1 MTQTNANKKFAVLK
15 GKGAEIRDLTPAV
28 GWVWSERARGHKD
41 FGAIDRMFKSLVE
54 TQDLLH
60 DHKEDLILPIDVA
73 KSIFKN
79 TKGFLLNYQKLAYEA
94 ETRGECLWS
103 MPTKFHWLYHWGERA
118 RLLNPRKTNTLID
131 EDFVGY
137 AKDLAHSCAAGT
149 ELHMMPVKACDKY
162 RWAMFFLSAMH
173 R

>member
-1 MTQTNANKKFAVLK
+1 MI
-15 GKGAEIRDLTPAV
+15 EDMLTSLV
-28 GWVWSERARGHKD
+28 DVQNILSEHKD
-41 FGAIDRMFKSLVE
+41 C
-54 TQDLLH
+54 
-60 DHKEDLILPIDVA
+60 LILPADKAGQIFQCTKFFL
-73 KSIFKN
+73 KS
-79 TKGFLLNYQKLAYEA
+79 YQKLAFEA
-94 ETRGECLWS
+94 EQAGEMYFS
-103 MPTKFHWLYHWGERA
+103 MPAKFHWLYHWGVRA